1 MPPQCVAVAKA
12 AARSTRGERLSVSGY
27 FAAAVAAL
35 IWASYPVA
43 TRAGVTGSFAAEE
56 LITLRFGVGALLFL
70 PYLLMHFRAIGR
82 DAWLRGLPLTL
93 FQGAGMGALV
103 ICGLQFAPA
112 NHQAALGPGVN
123 SAWVALLGFLVFAR
137 RPSPRILI
145 GAALCALGVVALTC
159 WGAATQNPAVLAG
172 DAMFLAASA
181 LGALYVLQL
190 RNWGVTAIQA
200 AAIVTVYSGLIVV
213 PWHLLSAPESLWRV
227 APVELLWQTLWQG
240 VLIGCV
246 ALIALNHA
254 ITRLG
259 AERSSA
265 MIALVPV
272 LSAILALVF
281 LGEVP
286 SAAEVAAILAISA
299 GVSIGASLSREPG
312 FHQRADEAPA
322 LRAVT
327 TRIARL

>member
-1 MPPQCVAVAKA
+1 M
-12 AARSTRGERLSVSGY
+12 TGY
-27 FAAAVAAL
+27 WAAAVAVL

-43 TRAGVTGSFAAEE
+43 TRAGVTGTFAAQE
-56 LITLRFGVGALLFL
+56 LVTLRFGVGALLFL
-70 PYLLMHFRAIGR
+70 PYLLLHFRAIGR
-82 DAWLRGLPLTL
+82 DAWLRGVPLTL

-123 SAWVALLGFLVFAR
+123 PAWVALLGFLVFAR
-137 RPSPRILI
+137 RPSARII
-145 GAALCALGVVALTC
+145 VGAALCASGVLALAC
-159 WGAATQNPAVLAG
+159 WSAAQHDAAVLAG

-190 RNWGVTAIQA
+190 RNWGVGAIQA
-200 AAIVTVYSGLIVV
+200 AAIVTVYSAMLVV
-213 PWHLLSAPESLWRV
+213 PWHLWSAAEPLWRV
-227 APVELLWQTLWQG
+227 APLELLWQTLWQG

-254 ITRLG
+254 VTRLG

-265 MIALVPV
+265 LVALVPV
-272 LSAILALVF
+272 LSATLALVF

-286 SAAEVAAILAISA
+286 SIAETAAILAISA
-299 GVSIGASLSREPG
+299 GVSIGASRGYGGSPASISAPMKRPACGLSRPG
-312 FHQRADEAPA
+312 
-322 LRAVT
+322 
-327 TRIARL
+327 